1 MKPGQQHTDNSRV
14 LQTNIGDLIH
24 SYVIRYT
31 PDVIATVET
40 FLNPTIP
47 TNFGHIQGYSG
58 WHRRDRASGTFGG
71 IAVCFREGLA
81 VEALDVDMDRHLEL
95 MFFRL
100 WTRQCDTIL
109 LCICY
114 RPQWQGSDPIHFLHT
129 NLDTLLLQHSC
140 KHLVVIGDMNQL
152 LVARDFEEL
161 LTMYGLS
168 NHVFPTHTS
177 GSFLSQTSQMAS
189 SPAAP

>member
-1 MKPGQQHTDNSRV
+1 MTTNQPMQKKLTLISANVRG

-24 SYVIRYT
+24 SYVIPYT

-40 FLNPTIP
+40 FLNPTIL
-47 TNFGHIQGYSG
+47 TNFGHIRGYSG
-58 WHRRDRASGTFGG
+58 WHRRDRANRTFGG

-100 WTRQCDTIL
+100 WTRQRDTIL

-114 RPQWQGSDPIHFLHT
+114 RPQ
-129 NLDTLLLQHSC
+129 
-140 KHLVVIGDMNQL
+140 
-152 LVARDFEEL
+152 
-161 LTMYGLS
+161 
-168 NHVFPTHTS
+168 
-177 GSFLSQTSQMAS
+177 
-189 SPAAP
+189 